1 MAAMRM
7 LSAVTIGSSA
17 RIRPSTPCF
26 EAEYC
31 GAFAAPTQDAASI
44 DKPNPFMNDVSYV
57 PIEPIRTIAFQE
69 PGARLRL
76 T

>member
-1 MAAMRM
+1 MRM

-31 GAFAAPTQDAASI
+31 GACVTPIQDAASMRSAESVYEYG
-44 DKPNPFMNDVSYV
+44 NECYV
-57 PIEPIRTIAFQE
+57 PIEPMRTIAFHE
-69 PGARLRL
+69 SGARLRL

>member
-1 MAAMRM
+1 MRM
-7 LSAVTIGSSA
+7 LSAVTILSIA

-31 GAFAAPTQDAASI
+31 GALFKPTHDAASI
-44 DKPNPFMNDVSYV
+44 GSAELGDNKLVSYA
-57 PIEPIRTIAFQE
+57 PTEPVRTIAFHE
-69 PGARLRL
+69 LGARLRL